1 MTHLP
6 CRVPPTLVEET
17 LDITKPA
24 VRLTLLCQLPG
35 QEPTS
40 PAWGSSI
47 RSARWRDSPWR
58 KGWVVCSC
66 QHLLSLSLTLSRTK
80 CPSGFPG
87 PTEQKEWHGRG
98 GGVLDINHC
107 SQSKTDPHGA
117 PLQPQPECVWGTRQ
131 PSAARTPHGQGPQP
145 AMHSRSDVR
154 GLLGNSKPWGGGS
167 WPALRH
173 KQDCSCVHSTQKGR
187 GSERL
192 EM

>member
-6 CRVPPTLVEET
+6 CRVPPTLAEET

-35 QEPTS
+35 QEPAS

-98 GGVLDINHC
+98 GGRAGH
-107 SQSKTDPHGA
+107 
-117 PLQPQPECVWGTRQ
+117 
-131 PSAARTPHGQGPQP
+131 
-145 AMHSRSDVR
+145 
-154 GLLGNSKPWGGGS
+154 
-167 WPALRH
+167 
-173 KQDCSCVHSTQKGR
+173 
-187 GSERL
+187 
-192 EM
+192 